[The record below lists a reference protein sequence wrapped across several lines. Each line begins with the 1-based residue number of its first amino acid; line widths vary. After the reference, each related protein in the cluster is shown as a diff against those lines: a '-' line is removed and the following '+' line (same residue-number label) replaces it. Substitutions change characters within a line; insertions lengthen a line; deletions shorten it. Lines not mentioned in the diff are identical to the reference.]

1 MQPLQPHRVAS
12 VFSMTADMLETLN
25 AAVLVIGPYLSTPP
39 PEPAIIQVD
48 HDFLHICAL
57 QLAGGLRA
65 FVVAERRVEGNT
77 TICFH
82 IKVGLEHMSDL
93 KQEHV

>member
-1 MQPLQPHRVAS
+1 V
-12 VFSMTADMLETLN
+12 
-25 AAVLVIGPYLSTPP
+25 
-39 PEPAIIQVD
+39 
-48 HDFLHICAL
+48 

-82 IKVGLEHMSDL
+82 IKVRVWYLRQADGTGLFVSGAVADGRRQRRVRAWGAIEWLVSEM
-93 KQEHV
+93 